1 MKLKLPES
9 IDRWYTGLAKRERR
23 LVLLCLGVVVVLILY
38 LAIIQPLVSAHEHL
52 GRSVQSDR
60 SLLVYM
66 NDSAGRLKNAA
77 AASGGPAHL
86 KGSVFSTVS
95 SAAQDKSIH
104 NAVQRLEQAS
114 NGGVRLTLTAVP
126 FDALI
131 TWLQKLDTQKGIV
144 AESANIQGAQAPGTV
159 NVSLTLNTHS

>member
-1 MKLKLPES
+1 MKPKLPEP
-9 IDRWYTGLAKRERR
+9 IERWYSGLAKREQR
-23 LVLLCLGVVVVLILY
+23 LVLLCLGVVVALILY
-38 LAIIQPLVSAHEHL
+38 LAVIQPLIGAHAHL
-52 GRSVQSDR
+52 ERSVQSDR

-66 NDSAGRLKNAA
+66 NDSAGRLKNIAP
-77 AASGGPAHL
+77 ASSGPAHL
-86 KGSVFSTVS
+86 TGSVFSTVS

-104 NAVQRLEQAS
+104 NAVQRLEQAN

-131 TWLQKLDTQKGIV
+131 TWLQKLATEKGIV

-159 NVSLTLNTHS
+159 NVSLTLNTRS